1 MKQNKKTYWEQSKL
15 ERIKSC
21 YKKNSMGDYLFR
33 FLIKM
38 QEKKAKRKEK

>member
-33 FLIKM
+33 FLIKIN
-38 QEKKAKRKEK
+38 KRKEK